1 MLSRA
6 VRLLVIA
13 MIALALPFAMTACGG
28 SGKKITIGTKF
39 DQPGLAVKKPDGT
52 MAGFDVDVATYVAGQ
67 LGYKPDEI
75 EWKEAPSGQRETL
88 IQNGQ
93 VDFIAATYSITDARK
108 QKVDFAGPYLIT
120 GQSLLVR
127 ADNNDITGAD
137 SLQNGKRLCSVSG
150 STPAQRIKDKYP
162 GVQLQQYDTYSA
174 CIEALRNGA
183 IDAVS
188 TDEVILAG
196 FAAQFP
202 GAFKII
208 GKPFSKEPYGIG
220 LRKGDSELRTKINDA
235 IVKMEKDGDWKTAF
249 DKNLGPAGITAPSP
263 PPLDTGGTAGQVQQ
277 VDILGKYKGQIIRAF
292 WTTIQLTF
300 FAAIG
305 ALILGTFLAAM
316 RLSPVPMLR
325 TLGTSYVNVVRN
337 TPLTLIIL
345 FCSFG
350 LAQTLG
356 ITLADPKSSTSIA
369 DSNFRLAALGLT
381 LYTASFVCETVRS
394 GVNTIPLGQA
404 EAARSLG
411 MTFGQNLRIIL
422 LPQAFRAVVIPLG
435 SVLIALVKNTTI
447 ASAIGVAEAALL
459 MKEMIENTAALLVV
473 GTIFAVGFVILTLPL
488 GLLFG
493 WLGKRL
499 AVAR

>member
-1 MLSRA
+1 MRSLPL
-6 VRLLVIA
+6 RLVVILALVLGLPL
-13 MIALALPFAMTACGG
+13 ALAGCGG
-28 SGKKITIGTKF
+28 GGDKITIGTKF

-67 LGYKPDEI
+67 LGYNPDQI
-75 EWKEAPSGQRETL
+75 DWKEAPSGQRETL

-93 VDFIAATYSITDARK
+93 VDYIVATYSITDARK
-108 QKVDFAGPYLIT
+108 QKVAFAGPYLDT

-127 ADNNDITGAD
+127 ADTTDISGPE
-137 SLQNGKRLCSVSG
+137 SLANGKKLCSVSG

-174 CIEALRNGA
+174 CVEALRNGA

-196 FAAQFP
+196 FAAQSP
-202 GAFKII
+202 GTFKII
-208 GKPFSKEPYGIG
+208 GKPFSVEHYGIG
-220 LRKGDSELRTKINDA
+220 LQRENLDLRAKINEA
-235 IVKMEKDGDWKTAF
+235 ILKMQRDGEWKDAF
-249 DKNLGPAGITAPSP
+249 DRNLGPAGISAPPP
-263 PPLDTGGTAGQVQQ
+263 PPLDTDTAGADTER
-277 VDILGKYKGQIIRAF
+277 VDILGQYGGLIVKAF
-292 WTTIQLTF
+292 WTTIKLTVL
-300 FAAIG
+300 AAIG
-305 ALILGTFLAAM
+305 ALILGTALAAM
-316 RLSPVPMLR
+316 RLSPVPMLNW
-325 TLGTSYVNVVRN
+325 LGTAYVNVVRN

-356 ITLADPKSSTSIA
+356 ITLADPDSPTSIA
-369 DSNFRLAALGLT
+369 DSNFRLAVLGLAV
-381 LYTASFVCETVRS
+381 YTAAFVCETVRA
-394 GVNTIPLGQA
+394 GVNTVPVGQA

-411 MTFGQNLRIIL
+411 LTFGQNLRIVL
-422 LPQAFRAVVIPLG
+422 LPQAFRAVIIPLG
-435 SVLIALVKNTTI
+435 SVLIALTKNTTI

-473 GTIFAVGFVILTLPL
+473 GGIFAFGFLLLTLPL

-493 WLGKRL
+493 WLGNRW